1 MNKNRDNTSKHG
13 INKKRAGTPDPEREK
28 EARRILERVDRDSET
43 IGTSSFARNVNRL
56 TDHFKGAENPEDD
69 EIEVWGK
76 RIARILAL
84 IAFIALFI
92 HVMNTY
98 ILK

>member
-1 MNKNRDNTSKHG
+1 MKENSSHTAKHG
-13 INKKRAGTPDPEREK
+13 SNRKRAGTPDPEREK
-28 EARRILERVDRDSET
+28 EARRILDRVDRDSET

-56 TDHFKGAENPEDD
+56 TNHFKGTENPEDD
-69 EIEVWGK
+69 EIEIWGK

>member
-1 MNKNRDNTSKHG
+1 MNKSGDKSVKHG
-13 INKKRAGTPDPEREK
+13 KSQKRAGSPDPEREK
-28 EARRILERVDRDSET
+28 EAQRILDRVDRDTET

-56 TDHFKGAENPEDD
+56 SKHFSGTENPEDD

-84 IAFIALFI
+84 IVFIGLFI

-98 ILK
+98 IIK